1 MKNEDSLW
9 LFKSYQK
16 NSFHLDEFDTNK
28 ILTLKVELDGPGADN
43 NEDRDGFDQFWH
55 SFKCCSGSKMIGS
68 GCGIIGDIYWVSL
81 FLMYRILHN
90 IYQVFLKFFYSFFL
104 CCMVN
109 IFWMDIQIDTCWVGQ
124 VVVICGRSATLDS
137 GRVESLSLIACW
149 TAFELTASAAPIPG
163 SKIFSPQS
171 RFWTLCTW
179 RTDLTPANGCG
190 FGGSVTGNLSGW
202 GADFVWQWINVQ
214 EGPPFH
220 LVLVEL
226 AK

>member
-1 MKNEDSLW
+1 MTWRLDLIRSVTITLIVRKLRTSLLFTSCPCENFTKWKMKNEDSLW

-90 IYQVFLKFFYSFFL
+90 IYQVF
-104 CCMVN
+104 
-109 IFWMDIQIDTCWVGQ
+109 
-124 VVVICGRSATLDS
+124 
-137 GRVESLSLIACW
+137 
-149 TAFELTASAAPIPG
+149 
-163 SKIFSPQS
+163 
-171 RFWTLCTW
+171 
-179 RTDLTPANGCG
+179 
-190 FGGSVTGNLSGW
+190 
-202 GADFVWQWINVQ
+202 
-214 EGPPFH
+214 
-220 LVLVEL
+220 
-226 AK
+226 